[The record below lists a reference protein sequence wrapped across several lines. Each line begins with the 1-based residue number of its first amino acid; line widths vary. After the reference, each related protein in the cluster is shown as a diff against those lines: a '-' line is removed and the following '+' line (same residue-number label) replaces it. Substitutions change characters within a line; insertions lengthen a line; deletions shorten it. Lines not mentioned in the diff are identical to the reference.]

1 MDDASFADVFAW
13 EDLVVEGV
21 DSPEEELEGIRKE

>member
-1 MDDASFADVFAW
+1 MDDASFAGVFAW
-13 EDLVVEGV
+13 EGLVVERV